1 MANTDNIQ
9 NILNKLGIQKLND
22 MQTRV
27 GEVIRTMRDDVVVL
41 SPTGTGKTLAYLL
54 PLQEQLDREDIRPQ
68 MLVITPGRELALQSH
83 EVFERMKCGLKSMAC
98 YGGRATMD
106 EHRRMREVNPQVVF
120 ATPGRLLDHMEKGN
134 IITDNVSV
142 LVIDEFDKCLEMGF
156 AREMQ
161 NIIGFLADD
170 CRHVLLSAT
179 DIESI
184 PQYVNMHRVKK
195 LDFIPADEQV
205 NDRVS
210 LFTVRSEEKDKL
222 PILARLLTE
231 CGTKSSIVFLNY
243 RDAVERTS
251 SFLRDAGF
259 TLSSFHGGLD
269 QRQREQQLYR
279 FSNGSTNI
287 MVCTDL
293 AARGLDVP
301 SIENIIHF
309 HLPLAEEEY
318 VHRVGRTARWD
329 ASGNT
334 FFILGPEEH
343 MPEYIKEEPE
353 DYVVREENVFPSKP
367 LMSTIYIGKGKK
379 DKLSKGDIVGFL
391 CKTGGLK
398 GDEIGRIDINE
409 RYTYVAVS
417 RLRVKS
423 LLRLVANAKIKGMK
437 TVIEEIRG

>member
-1 MANTDNIQ
+1 
-9 NILNKLGIQKLND
+9 
-22 MQTRV
+22 MQVRV
-27 GEVIRTMRDDVVVL
+27 DEAIRTTDDDIVVL

-54 PLQEQLDREDIRPQ
+54 PLQAQLDRDDIRPQ

-83 EVFERMKCGLKSMAC
+83 EVFERMKCGIKSMAC
-98 YGGRATMD
+98 YGGRAAMD
-106 EHRRMREVNPQVVF
+106 EHRRMRELSPQVIF
-120 ATPGRLLDHMEKGN
+120 ATPGRLLDHLEKGN
-134 IITDNVSV
+134 ILADNVRV

-161 NIIGFLADD
+161 NIMGFLDDD
-170 CRHVLLSAT
+170 CRRVLLSAT
-179 DIESI
+179 DIDSI
-184 PQYVNMHRVKK
+184 PRYVNMGRMRK
-195 LDFIPADEQV
+195 LNFIPDETQV

-210 LFTVRSEEKDKL
+210 SYFVRSEEKDKL

-231 CGTKSSIVFLNY
+231 CATKSSIVFLNY

-251 SFLRDAGF
+251 QYLRDLGF

-269 QRQREQQLYR
+269 QQQREHQLYR
-279 FSNGSTNI
+279 FSNGSANV

-329 ASGNT
+329 AKGNT

-343 MPEYIKEEPE
+343 IPEYIKEMPE
-353 DYVVREENVFPSKP
+353 EYVVQEENVYPSHP
-367 LMSTIYIGKGKK
+367 LMTTLYIGKGKK

-391 CKTGGLK
+391 CKIGGLK
-398 GDEIGRIDINE
+398 ADEIGRIDVKE

-417 RLRVKS
+417 RIRARQV
-423 LLRLVANAKIKGMK
+423 LRLTANARIKNMK
-437 TVIEEIRG
+437 TVVEEVHGA